1 MKPLFR
7 FRKVQIWNALIKL
20 NTNIKPTDIE
30 KQSFGFFCALFTRL
44 LHKALALSVL
54 PWYNK
59 AELFSEK
66 LDISKTYKTIS

>member
-30 KQSFGFFCALFTRL
+30 KQSFGILRAFY
-44 LHKALALSVL
+44 K
-54 PWYNK
+54 
-59 AELFSEK
+59 
-66 LDISKTYKTIS
+66 ISA

>member
-20 NTNIKPTDIE
+20 NTNIKLTDIE
-30 KQSFGFFCALFTRL
+30 KQSFGFFCALFTRF

-54 PWYNK
+54 PW
-59 AELFSEK
+59 
-66 LDISKTYKTIS
+66 